1 MASKLHNRFK
11 TDESKE
17 EQGVWIDFGEGI
29 RVRVR
34 RIRSRFSQAVRLELE
49 KPHSES
55 IRRGPLPNDVAED
68 LMMKQIAKALISEW
82 EGVTDED
89 GNVLECT
96 YENKLAI
103 IKELPELRD
112 EILQVSMDRDS
123 YKAAKN
129 EESLKNS

>member
-1 MASKLHNRFK
+1 MTSKLHNKFK
-11 TDESKE
+11 TDDARE
-17 EQGVWIDFGEGI
+17 ENGVWVDFGDGI

-49 KPHSES
+49 KPHSEA
-55 IRRGPLPNDVAED
+55 IRRGPLSNEVAED
-68 LMMKQIAKALISEW
+68 LMMKQIAKALIADW
-82 EGVTDED
+82 EGITDEE

-103 IKELPELRD
+103 IKSLSEFRD
-112 EILQVSMDRDS
+112 EILQVSMDRDA